1 MVTKNTSI
9 FVKVKEILYSP
20 TLIFLLPFALPLLML
35 FLVNTESFILGWN
48 EGHGGLS
55 FALLFL
61 LIEWLESHKK
71 LKHSKSRRKLIGKL
85 ICLGLMVFYF
95 AFLYIFDYYVLLES
109 VGESLNVE
117 GLLSWAR
124 MWDYIVYTIFM
135 IGIIYFTFDDFK
147 AIRFFPTPIVYTLG
161 MASILILD
169 AMLPHSQLGIFEG
182 VVSVILILVVS
193 ILNLI
198 GIQVNIIGNQTL
210 LVYGQKGMLRVS
222 MNWPCVGILSMLIY
236 FLVIV
241 ILMIKLN
248 TTLRRKII
256 YAIVGALGTFSINV
270 IRIFLIIYYGASI
283 SVNLRLFHETIGEVL
298 FIIWIVVYIFIVT
311 EIESHRIKKQRA
323 TIQKGLIGSKNL
335 TKQREG

>member
-9 FVKVKEILYSP
+9 FAKVKEILFSP

-35 FLVNTESFILGWN
+35 FLANTESFILGWN

-61 LIEWLESHKK
+61 LIEWLDSHKK
-71 LKHSKSRRKLIGKL
+71 LKLSKSRRKLIGKL
-85 ICLGLMVFYF
+85 ICLGLMIFYF
-95 AFLYIFDYYVLLES
+95 VFLYIFDYYVLLES

-135 IGIIYFTFDDFK
+135 IGIIYFTFDNSK
-147 AIRFFPTPIVYTLG
+147 VIRFFPTPIVYTLG
-161 MASILILD
+161 MASILFLD

-182 VVSVILILVVS
+182 VVSVILTLVVGL
-193 ILNLI
+193 LNMI
-198 GIQVNIIGNQTL
+198 GIGVNRMGNQAL
-210 LVYGQKGMLRVS
+210 LVHGEKGTLRVS
-222 MNWPCVGILSMLIY
+222 MYWPCVGILSMLIY
-236 FLVIV
+236 LLVIV

-256 YAIVGALGTFSINV
+256 YAILGAVGTFFINV
-270 IRIFLIIYYGASI
+270 IRIFLIIYYGACI

-298 FIIWIVVYIFIVT
+298 FIIWIVAFIFIVT

-323 TIQKGLIGSKNL
+323 INQKGLIGSKNL
-335 TKQREG
+335 TK